1 MNYEL
6 IGGMFPVVVCNLQAG
21 EQMKTESGSM
31 VWMDPVMTMETR
43 GGGLGKMFGK
53 ALSGESL
60 FQNIYTA
67 TAPGKIAFG
76 SSFPG
81 RILPIEVGPGR
92 EFIMQKRSFLASTMG
107 VELNVHFNQR
117 LGAGFFGGEGFIMQR
132 LSGAG
137 LAFCE
142 VDGDLVQYELAPGQ
156 SLLVDTGNVVGFS
169 VGTDMQIERVRGAM
183 NVVFG
188 GEGLFHTRLTGPGVV
203 WLQTMSVANFAS
215 LIASFIPG
223 GNK

>member
-6 IGGMFPVVVCNLQAG
+6 IGGQFPVVVCNLQAG

-31 VWMDPVMTMETR
+31 VWMDPVMNMETT

-53 ALSGESL
+53 MLTGESL
-60 FQNIYTA
+60 FMNIYTA
-67 TAPGKIAFG
+67 RQAGKIAFG

-81 RILPIEVGPGR
+81 RILPLEVAPGR
-92 EFIMQKRSFLASTMG
+92 EFILQKRSFLASTMG
-107 VELNVHFNQR
+107 VELSVHFNQR

-132 LSGAG
+132 LGGTG

-142 VDGDLVQYELAPGQ
+142 VDGDLVQYELQPGQ

-169 VGTDMQIERVRGAM
+169 VGVDMQVERVKGAK
-183 NVVFG
+183 NVLFG

-203 WLQTMSVANFAS
+203 WVQTMNVANFANM
-215 LIASFIPG
+215 IASFIPS
-223 GNK
+223 GNN